1 MIEKLQYWCE
11 RNEYVLNSREN
22 EVTTSIG
29 VTGAILANVLGAAM
43 GFAFYKLS
51 RKYIHVRF
59 YDAPTPRRVLFAG
72 LAAAGFFTGL
82 EVGLA
87 QMKGR
92 MIKSI
97 STDGQPLSDVRSSF
111 SSVTSQN
118 DMKSA
123 DRTTFIF
130 HYLTLFP

>member
-11 RNEYVLNSREN
+11 RNEYTLNSREN

-29 VTGAILANVLGAAM
+29 VTGAILANVLGAVM
-43 GFAFYKLS
+43 GFGFYKLS
-51 RKYIHVRF
+51 RRYIHVRF
-59 YDAPTPRRVLFAG
+59 YDAPTPRRLLYTG

-92 MIKSI
+92 MIKSLSI
-97 STDGQPLSDVRSSF
+97 DGQPLSDVSPFLSSIISQYHTPTMHRIF
-111 SSVTSQN
+111 S
-118 DMKSA
+118 
-123 DRTTFIF
+123 F
-130 HYLTLFP
+130 YCFPD